1 VENGVIQGC
10 ILSSVLFNLYAENV
24 MREAG
29 MEEAEE
35 GVKIG
40 AES

>member
-1 VENGVIQGC
+1 VEKDVRQGG
-10 ILSSVLFNLYAENV
+10 ILSRVQFNLYAENV

-35 GVKIG
+35 GVRIG
-40 AES
+40 GRK